1 MNIELTGTFCN
12 ERHRWESTR
21 EGESDT
27 IVGSI
32 RSSIEGGSLI
42 SIRGQSDKLE
52 LRQGLSYRFFGHWKD
67 YRNPRSG
74 LTERQFNFNSFV
86 ESAPA
91 GREAIAAYI
100 SAAGEGLGIGPQRA
114 RKLFDLFGEDAV
126 KVLRE
131 DPQRAAEALSKARLS
146 VDPAMCVGIAE
157 ILRSKQATEAVQ
169 IELTSLLA
177 GRGFPRTTTRNAIQR
192 WGAKAARIIRRDP
205 YRLMVFQNCGFKK
218 TDAMYLDLGLKPDRL
233 KRQALCAWY
242 SIASDS
248 DGHTW
253 FPAFRA
259 SNYITQNIT
268 GAAVNPELAM
278 RLAIRAGVLGQEY
291 SRGVSGPLIQDASGV
306 RWIAEGKNSR
316 HEKQIAELAARAMQD
331 PHRWPDPT
339 KIAGL
344 SEHQKEQ
351 LTKALSSPIAI
362 LGGSPGTGKT
372 YTAGLVIQE
381 LGKTFGL
388 NNIIIAAPTGKAAVR
403 LTENLVKLGIDI
415 RAKTVASWLNWLDR
429 QKETTVFPHQVIV
442 VDEDSMSDTDAKAA
456 LMRGA
461 ARGTHFL
468 FIGDI
473 YQLPPVGHGAPL
485 RDLIAAGVPYGELR
499 EIRRN
504 SGGIVEACAAIRDG
518 ASWGEGNNLVITGC
532 SDAEKQIATMLR
544 ICREAKT
551 QGLDPVWDVQIIA
564 AVNEKSPLART
575 KLNDILQAELN
586 LNAGQSGQLFR
597 LNDKVVNLENNKFQ
611 LIPGSQEE
619 GTDDDSE
626 SEPSKNGTKESFVAN
641 GELGRVV
648 EIAEAF
654 FLVELS
660 SPRRII
666 RVPRGKAKA
675 ATAKDKEAEPIDG
688 EKIASGCTFDLGYGL
703 TCHKM
708 QGSSARWV
716 VVMLDEYPGA
726 MRVASREWL
735 YTAISRAEQY
745 CYLVGKKQTADR
757 MTRNISL
764 QKRKTFLR
772 ERVAIETSKLLLS
785 GGK

>member
-27 IVGSI
+27 IVGAI
-32 RSSIEGGSLI
+32 NSSGSLI
-42 SIRGQSDKLE
+42 SIRGQADRLE
-52 LRQGLSYRFFGHWKD
+52 LRQGLAYRFFGHWKD
-67 YRNPRSG
+67 YRHPRTG

-131 DPQRAAEALSKARLS
+131 EPQRAAEALTKARLS
-146 VDPAMCVGIAE
+146 VDPAMCFGIAE

-278 RLAIRAGVLGQEY
+278 QLAIRAGVLGQEY
-291 SRGVSGPLIQDASGV
+291 SRGVSGPLIQDASGL

-316 HEKQIAELAARAMQD
+316 HEKQIAEIAARSMQD
-331 PHRWPDPT
+331 SHRWPDPSNI
-339 KIAGL
+339 KGL
-344 SEHQKEQ
+344 SDHQREQ
-351 LTKALSSPIAI
+351 LRIALSSPIAI

-403 LTENLVKLGIDI
+403 LTENLVKLGIDV

-499 EIRRN
+499 EIIRN

-518 ASWGEGNNLVITGC
+518 APWGEGDNLTISEDKTP
-532 SDAEKQIATMLR
+532 DEQIATMLR
-544 ICREAKT
+544 ICRQARAA
-551 QGLDPVWDVQIIA
+551 GLDPVWDVQVIA
-564 AVNEKSPLART
+564 AVNDKSPLART
-575 KLNDILQAELN
+575 KLNQILQAELN
-586 LNAGQSGQLFR
+586 LSAGQAGQIFR
-597 LNDKVVNLENNKFQ
+597 LNDKVVNLENGSFP
-611 LIPGSQEE
+611 LVESSQEAEAEAEFE
-619 GTDDDSE
+619 GRDSKK
-626 SEPSKNGTKESFVAN
+626 SEAYVAN
-641 GELGRVV
+641 GELGKVIGI
-648 EIAEAF
+648 EENF
-654 FLVELS
+654 FTVSLTA
-660 SPRRII
+660 PKRII
-666 RVPRGKAKA
+666 RVPRGKK
-675 ATAKDKEAEPIDG
+675 KEAASDPIEG
-688 EKIASGCTFDLGYGL
+688 EKQSSGCTFDLGYGL

-716 VVMLDEYPGA
+716 VVMLDDYPGA
-726 MRVASREWL
+726 LRVASREWI
-735 YTAISRAEQY
+735 YTAISRAEEH
-745 CYLVGKKQTADR
+745 CYLVGKKSTADQ

-764 QKRKTFLR
+764 LKRKTFLR
-772 ERVAIETSKLLLS
+772 ERVAIERARLLL
-785 GGK
+785 GVA

>member
-12 ERHRWESTR
+12 ERFRWESTR

-32 RSSIEGGSLI
+32 RSLSNGGSLI

-52 LRQGLSYRFFGHWKD
+52 LRQGLAYRFFGHWKD

-91 GREAIAAYI
+91 GRDAIAAYI
-100 SAAGEGLGIGPQRA
+100 AAAGEGHGLGQSRA

-126 KVLRE
+126 KILRE
-131 DPQRAAEALSKARLS
+131 EPARAAEALTKARLS
-146 VDPAMCVGIAE
+146 IDPESCLAIAE
-157 ILRSKQATEAVQ
+157 ILRGKQETEAVQ

-205 YRLMVFQNCGFKK
+205 YRLMAFQNCGFKK
-218 TDAMYLDLGLKPDRL
+218 TDAMYLDLGLKADRL

-242 SIASDS
+242 SVASDS

-253 FPAFRA
+253 FPAGRA
-259 SNYITQNIT
+259 TNYIIQNIT
-268 GAAVNPELAM
+268 GAAVDPELAL
-278 RLAIRAGVLGQEY
+278 RLAIRAKALSEEYTRGVLGPIVQET
-291 SRGVSGPLIQDASGV
+291 SQV
-306 RWIAEGKNSR
+306 RWIAEGKKAK
-316 HEKQIAELAARAMQD
+316 HEQQIAEIVSRARLD
-331 PHRWPDPT
+331 SHRWPDPSN
-339 KIAGL
+339 IAGL
-344 SEHQKEQ
+344 SDHQREQ
-351 LTKALSSPIAI
+351 LAKALAGPIAI

-372 YTAGLVIQE
+372 YTAGLLIQE

-388 NNIIIAAPTGKAAVR
+388 NNILIAAPTGKAAVR

-415 RAKTVASWLNWLDR
+415 RARTVASWLNWLDR

-456 LMRGA
+456 LLRGA
-461 ARGTHFL
+461 ARGTHVL

-518 ASWGEGNNLVITGC
+518 APWGEGNNLIITGEAKPE
-532 SDAEKQIATMLR
+532 DQIATMLR
-544 ICREAKT
+544 VCREARNA
-551 QGLDPVWDVQIIA
+551 GLDPVWDVQIIA

-575 KLNDILQAELN
+575 ELNKILQAELN
-586 LNAGQSGQLFR
+586 LSAGQSGQLFR
-597 LNDKVVNLENNKFQ
+597 LNDKIVNLENGKFP
-611 LIPGSQEE
+611 LIDGNQEE
-619 GTDDDSE
+619 GDDSE
-626 SEPSKNGTKESFVAN
+626 PTKDGNGKPEAFVAN
-641 GELGRVV
+641 GELGRII
-648 EIAEAF
+648 ELQESF
-654 FLVELS
+654 LLVELS
-660 SPRRII
+660 SPRRVI
-666 RVPRGKAKA
+666 RVPRGKGKS
-675 ATAKDKEAEPIDG
+675 DKQAEPIDG
-688 EKIASGCTFDLGYGL
+688 EKTSSGCTFDLGYGL

-716 VVMLDEYPGA
+716 VVMLDSYPGA
-726 MRVASREWL
+726 LRVASREWL
-735 YTAISRAEQY
+735 YTAISRAEQL
-745 CYLVGKKQTADR
+745 CYLVGQKSTADR

-764 QKRKTFLR
+764 SKRKTFLR

-785 GGK
+785 GVK